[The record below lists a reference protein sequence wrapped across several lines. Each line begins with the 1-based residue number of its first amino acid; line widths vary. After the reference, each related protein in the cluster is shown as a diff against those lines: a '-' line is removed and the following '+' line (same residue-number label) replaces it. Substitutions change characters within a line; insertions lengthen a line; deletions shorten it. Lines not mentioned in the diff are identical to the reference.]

1 MTTPNTAPTLLRDI
15 DSVNP
20 VMPYLRRT
28 SGARVAASAPP

>member
-1 MTTPNTAPTLLRDI
+1 MTTPNTAPDLLRDI

-20 VMPYLRRT
+20 VMPYLRT